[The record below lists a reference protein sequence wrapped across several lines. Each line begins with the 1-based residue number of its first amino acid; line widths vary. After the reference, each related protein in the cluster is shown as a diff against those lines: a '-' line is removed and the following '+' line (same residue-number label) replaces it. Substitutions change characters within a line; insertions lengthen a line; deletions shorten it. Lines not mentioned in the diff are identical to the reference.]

1 MAAILAAA
9 SVVFVCEHGNV
20 KSVIAMEWFNRLA
33 AEHGMAVRA
42 VSRGLTPESPA
53 SPVPPAIRAW
63 LEVDGFDVAAFQAR
77 TLTPA
82 DARGVARL
90 VIIGA
95 DAPAWA
101 HGGGV
106 AVELWRDI
114 PPASESY
121 EASRDAMKE
130 RILALLAGLG
140 PPASQPRP

>member
-1 MAAILAAA
+1 VTAAILAAA

-20 KSVIAMEWFNRLA
+20 KSLIAMEWFNRLA
-33 AEHGMAVRA
+33 AERGLARRA
-42 VSRGLTPESPA
+42 VSRGLTPESP
-53 SPVPPAIRAW
+53 VPPAIRER
-63 LEVDGFDVAAFQAR
+63 LKEDGFDVAAFQAR
-77 TLTPA
+77 ALTPA
-82 DARGVARL
+82 DVRGVTRL

-95 DAPAWA
+95 DAPSWA
-101 HGGGV
+101 RHSGT

-140 PPASQPRP
+140 PPAPKP